1 MAAFD
6 EILSAL
12 PVDQLAQQLGADTG
26 EVEQAARLSLPAIL
40 GGLNANA
47 QDPNGAQSILEA
59 LTQHSG
65 GLLDGGVDLGQIDV
79 QDGEKIASHI
89 FGSNEDQV
97 AAQLGGLGGG
107 QTGALVKK
115 LIPILAPL
123 VLAWLSK
130 QVGGAAGGS
139 GGQASLPQPTDAAA
153 APGGSA
159 GGSILTDI
167 LGSVLGGASQQQAP
181 TQQGSVNTGQIITD
195 VLGGL
200 LGGGRR

>member
-12 PVDQLAQQLGADTG
+12 PVDQLAQQFGADTN

-65 GLLDGGVDLGQIDV
+65 GLLDGGVDLNQIDV
-79 QDGEKIASHI
+79 QDGEKIAGHI

-107 QTGALVKK
+107 QTGTLVKK

-130 QVGGAAGGS
+130 QVGGAGAGGTT
-139 GGQASLPQPTDAAA
+139 QSLPQPTDASAT
-153 APGGSA
+153 PGGA
-159 GGSILTDI
+159 GGGSILTDI
-167 LGSVLGGASQQQAP
+167 LGSVLGGASQQQTQ